1 MKADKD
7 LSGKF
12 HRIVRVSGGLYA
24 IETVVVEKGKIV
36 SSEWI
41 DENYPTV
48 TLAKFGRNAFAESQ
62 AHYDAG
68 TQV

>member
-7 LSGKF
+7 LSGRF
-12 HRIVRVSGGLYA
+12 HRIVRVSGGLYG

-36 SSEWI
+36 STEVI

-48 TLAKFGRNAFAESQ
+48 TLAKFGRNAFAEAQ
-62 AHYDAG
+62 THYDIG